1 MAEEYMTTLSKP
13 STQTLDAVLSF
24 QFLVGWA
31 GEGLSEPKR
40 LDWWRTDLVDQGGGG
55 DLLHRLLP
63 KTHEWAAFCAVRQAA
78 IQVDR
83 QQRQEVAN
91 SDAVRT
97 LFFWGFEINEALSD
111 RLADHKRLGQS
122 VSEVLA
128 LPMDLAA
135 KFSADA
141 FADTV
146 RIPGQ
151 VAEFKVVPGGREL
164 AGNMPESLE
173 LRAQKLVAALV
184 PLAESYPMPFYRV
197 EG

>member
-1 MAEEYMTTLSKP
+1 MSKIGVA
-13 STQTLDAVLSF
+13 SDRLLDALLSLQLF
-24 QFLVGWA
+24 IAWA

-40 LDWWRTDLVDQGGGG
+40 LNWWRTGLVDQEGGG
-55 DLLHRLLP
+55 DLLQRLLP
-63 KTHEWAAFCAVRQAA
+63 QTHEWAALTGVRQAA

-83 QQRQEVAN
+83 QKRQEVAN

-97 LFFWGFEINEALSD
+97 LFFWGFELDEALSD
-111 RLADHKRLGQS
+111 RLADHKRS
-122 VSEVLA
+122 RTPMEKVLT
-128 LPMDLAA
+128 LPMDLAVS
-135 KFSADA
+135 FSASV
-141 FADTV
+141 FEDTV

-151 VAEFKVVPGGREL
+151 AAEFKVVPGGREL
-164 AGNMPESLE
+164 VEKMPESIE

>member
-1 MAEEYMTTLSKP
+1 MSKIGVV
-13 STQTLDAVLSF
+13 SDRMLDALLSLQLF
-24 QFLVGWA
+24 IAWA

-40 LDWWRTDLVDQGGGG
+40 LNWWRTGLVDQEGGG
-55 DLLHRLLP
+55 DLLQRLLP
-63 KTHEWAAFCAVRQAA
+63 QTHEWAALTGVRQAA

-83 QQRQEVAN
+83 QKRQEVAN

-97 LFFWGFEINEALSD
+97 LFFWGFELDEALSD
-111 RLADHKRLGQS
+111 RLADHKRS
-122 VSEVLA
+122 RTPMEKVLT
-128 LPMDLAA
+128 LPMDLAVS
-135 KFSADA
+135 FSASV
-141 FADTV
+141 FEDTV

-151 VAEFKVVPGGREL
+151 AAEFKVVPGGREL
-164 AGNMPESLE
+164 VEKMPESIE